1 MDQTL
6 PHRDALCVM
15 VTEGGTTT
23 LPLEAEGVGSLVT
36 CEDLGGLDADGA
48 PDVLAFGAQLKDRPF
63 SREIVVTNN
72 SRVIQRWFE
81 TSPWRSGAAA
91 VAREYLAMIS
101 PSGAHK
107 DFRTDKTDGEMG
119 IVFAVEPERVTVH
132 PTTSVAF
139 TLLGVSELE
148 GEILETLVCRNASGA
163 PHERGE
169 VMTVHATASVT
180 VPLLAFSRTEMG
192 FEYSH
197 DPEVDG
203 DLLPRVETRPLTFRN
218 ASRTPVTFALRC
230 DPPFSVDKDVWSLEH
245 DEAGTALVRFD
256 PEYRGDRI
264 SHEIRTALRVEY
276 VDVPVVDEVF
286 LGAEVRFPNLAL
298 DVAEAA
304 FGAVLN
310 DTTERPVR
318 HPAQRRGR
326 AREVRVGLRRPGR
339 RRERRYSR
347 RRRRR
352 PFFGGERRTKRFDP
366 RLRGSLDELCG
377 VAARRAR
384 RAPEPPP
391 RTRTT
396 ESGDRRTDVDAAR
409 GGS

>member
-1 MDQTL
+1 MAASSRDLALAPGEIGEIVVRAHMDQTL

-48 PDVLAFGAQLKDRPF
+48 PDVLAFGAQLTDRPF

-72 SRVIQRWFE
+72 SRVIQQLVWKNVTADEKR
-81 TSPWRSGAAA
+81 RAA
-91 VAREYLAMIS
+91 VADAREYLAMIS

-119 IVFAVEPERVTVH
+119 IVFADEPERVTVH
-132 PTTSVAF
+132 PKTSVAF

-276 VDVPVVDEVF
+276 VDVPVVDEVL

-310 DTTERPVR
+310 DTTERRFVTLRNDGDVPAKYEWVFDVPDDDANDGIQDDDDDVR
-318 HPAQRRGR
+318 SSVVSAER
-326 AREVRVGLRRPGR
+326 AI
-339 RRERRYSR
+339 
-347 RRRRR
+347 
-352 PFFGGERRTKRFDP
+352 
-366 RLRGSLDELCG
+366 
-377 VAARRAR
+377 
-384 RAPEPPP
+384 
-391 RTRTT
+391 
-396 ESGDRRTDVDAAR
+396 
-409 GGS
+409 